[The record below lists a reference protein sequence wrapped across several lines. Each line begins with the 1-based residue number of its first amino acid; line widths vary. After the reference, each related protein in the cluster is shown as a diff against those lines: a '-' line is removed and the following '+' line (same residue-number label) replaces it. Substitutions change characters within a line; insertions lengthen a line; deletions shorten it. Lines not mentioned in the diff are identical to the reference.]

1 MATTEDVI
9 ILKVGTDQAVKSV
22 GDLKNNIKELKKQL
36 EGYREETGE
45 VDEQGKKVYKTIEG
59 LTIGSEEYKQVLEE
73 LKINQN
79 ALRDAMYAT
88 TASME
93 DVSAAAMGASESY
106 NSLVHQMAALK
117 EEWRATNDE
126 ARRNELG
133 TQIGEINQKLKDM
146 DASVGNYQRNVGNYS
161 SALEG
166 LEKGFLA
173 TAGGAGA
180 IINPVKNVTMGF
192 KALSATPVIG
202 ILGLLANVLMKVMD
216 GLSSSEGNMRA
227 VTEAFSI
234 FSGVGDLVTK
244 VLQGLAKGVTALG
257 NGLTWLM
264 EKLGLVSEEAKKRQQ
279 IARDE
284 TKLLEQQREN
294 IYKNADAELEL
305 AKLKNQAADKSKYT
319 AEERLALLEQAAK
332 IEEDNAKRALEAAQL
347 EYNIIKEKNSL
358 TESSTED
365 LKKEA
370 DAYAQLVKAETNYY
384 NKTKE
389 LTSQISEAKNT
400 ARTEQLNAAKA
411 LSDAEIKLLEAE
423 LLSVKSASSE
433 RLQIEKDILDK
444 QYQQQV
450 ENAKA
455 TIKNKEI
462 LNKTLLALEKTHNA
476 EERKLIEDHA
486 LSVLDAERTKMEN
499 KMNIYTAGTKEYMKA
514 QMELRKWELDNLRQ
528 GTDETNDEFL
538 GRRLAAQREYAQSV
552 QEYNNKI
559 VESGRLAYE
568 NIVNY
573 AARGSEAQLEAIVN
587 LKQYELDNLT
597 QQNGESDQEFYA
609 RQLAA
614 RQEYN
619 DAVKDLVD
627 RQTED
632 ERLVLENKMNAERE
646 GSIAHFQAKLN
657 LKKFE
662 LDTLHQL
669 EGESDQEFYAR
680 QLAAQKDYNEAVKG
694 LSDRQTEDER
704 LVLENKMNSE
714 REGSLA
720 QLQAK
725 IELKKYEL
733 DTLHQL
739 EGESDAEFKAR
750 QLQKEKE
757 YTEAK
762 RALAAEQI
770 ALAQNV
776 ASGVSGLLSSI
787 ADIYESDTEA
797 SEKELKKAKNLRIAG
812 ATIDML
818 SGVVTAISTAM
829 SLGPIAGPIMGAIN
843 SAAVIAAGVAN
854 INKIKSQSTSKDG
867 GGGSASASVPAAVS
881 APATSTNIPTIRTA
895 TSASEEDRLN
905 RMASPQKVYILQSD
919 IEAAGSQSKVQ
930 IEEASF

>member
-1 MATTEDVI
+1 MATTEDII
-9 ILKVGTDQAVKSV
+9 ILKVGTEKAVKSV
-22 GDLKNNIKELKKQL
+22 GDLKKNIKALKKDL
-36 EGYREETGE
+36 NVLDLGT
-45 VDEQGKKVYKTIEG
+45 
-59 LTIGSEEYKQVLEE
+59 EEYQSTLKE
-73 LKINQN
+73 LTKNQN
-79 ALRDAMYAT
+79 ALKDAMYAT
-88 TASME
+88 SGTLE
-93 DVSAAAMGASESY
+93 DVVASAEGASESY

-117 EEWRATNDE
+117 NEWRVTNDE

-133 TQIGEINQKLKDM
+133 VQIGDLNQRLKDM
-146 DASVGNYQRNVGNYS
+146 DASIGNYQRNVGNYS
-161 SALEG
+161 SVLDN
-166 LEKGFLA
+166 LEKGFMA

-180 IINPVKNVTMGF
+180 VINPVKNVTMGF
-192 KALSATPVIG
+192 KALSATPVVG
-202 ILGLLANVLMKVMD
+202 IMGLLANVLMKVMD
-216 GLSSSEGNMRA
+216 GLSSSENNMRA

-244 VLQGLAKGVTALG
+244 ILQNLAKGVSAVG
-257 NGLTWLM
+257 NGLTRLM
-264 EKLGLVSEEAKKRQQ
+264 ERLGLVTEEMKKRQQ
-279 IARDE
+279 IAKDE
-284 TKLLEQQREN
+284 TKLLELEREN
-294 IYKNADAELEL
+294 IYKNADAELEV
-305 AKLKNQAADKSKYT
+305 AKLKNQAADKSKYS
-319 AEERLALLEQAAK
+319 AQERIAFLEQAAK

-370 DAYAQLVKAETNYY
+370 DAYAKLVKAETDYY

-389 LTSQISEAKNT
+389 LTGQISEAKNT

-433 RLQIEKDILDK
+433 RLQIEKEILDK

-462 LNKTLLALEKTHNA
+462 LNKTLLALEKTHDA
-476 EERKLIEDHA
+476 EERKLVEDHA
-486 LSVLDAERTKMEN
+486 LSLLDAERTKMEN
-499 KMNIYTAGTKEYMKA
+499 RMNIYTSGTKEYMKA

-538 GRRLAAQREYAQSV
+538 GRRLAAQKEYAQSV
-552 QEYNNKI
+552 QEYNNEI
-559 VESGRLAYE
+559 IESGRLAYE
-568 NIVNY
+568 NIVNS
-573 AARGSEAQLEAIVN
+573 AARGSEGQLEAIVN

-597 QQNGESDQEFYA
+597 QQIGESDDEFYA

-632 ERLVLENKMNAERE
+632 ERLALENKVNSERD
-646 GSIAHFQAKLN
+646 GSIAQLQAKLE

-662 LDTLHQL
+662 LDNLHQL
-669 EGESDQEFYAR
+669 EGESNEEFYAR
-680 QLAAQKDYNEAVKG
+680 QLAA
-694 LSDRQTEDER
+694 
-704 LVLENKMNSE
+704 
-714 REGSLA
+714 
-720 QLQAK
+720 
-725 IELKKYEL
+725 
-733 DTLHQL
+733 
-739 EGESDAEFKAR
+739 
-750 QLQKEKE
+750 EKE
-757 YTEAK
+757 YNNSK
-762 RALAAEQI
+762 RELAQARI

-787 ADIYESDTEA
+787 ADAYESDTEA
-797 SEKELKKAKNLRIAG
+797 SEEELKKAKNLRIAG

-818 SGVVTAISTAM
+818 SGVVGAISSAAGM
-829 SLGPIAGPIMGAIN
+829 GPVGWVMGAIQ
-843 SAAVIAAGVAN
+843 AATITATGIAN
-854 INKIKSQSTSKDG
+854 INKIKSQSTSKNG
-867 GGGSASASVPAAVS
+867 GSGGGSVSAAVS
-881 APATSTNIPTIRTA
+881 APSVSTNIPTIRTA

-919 IEAAGSQSKVQ
+919 IEAAGSQSKTQ
-930 IEEASF
+930 IEESSF

>member
-36 EGYREETGE
+36 EGYTEATGE

-59 LTIGSEEYKQVLEE
+59 LTIGSEEYKQALEE

-88 TASME
+88 TATME
-93 DVSAAAMGASESY
+93 DVSASAMGISESY

-133 TQIGEINQKLKDM
+133 AQIGEINQRLKDM
-146 DASVGNYQRNVGNYS
+146 DASIGNYQRNVGNYS
-161 SALEG
+161 SAMGG
-166 LEKGFLA
+166 LQKKAEAVSAAASRAAKGFA
-173 TAGGAGA
+173 EISGGAA
-180 IINPVKNVTMGF
+180 KAVAPIKNVTTGMQT
-192 KALSATPVIG
+192 LSATPVIG
-202 ILGLLANVLMKVMD
+202 ILGLLATIIMKVIE
-216 GLSSSEGNMRA
+216 GFKSSEKNMRG
-227 VTEAFSI
+227 VTEAFSV
-234 FSGVGDLVTK
+234 FSGIADLSTK
-244 VLQGLAKGVTALG
+244 ILQGLAKVVIAVGK
-257 NGLTWLM
+257 GLTWLVTQ
-264 EKLGLVSEEAKKRQQ
+264 LGLVSEESKKRQQ

-284 TKLLEQQREN
+284 TKLLELQRESL
-294 IYKNADAELEL
+294 YKNADAELEL

-319 AEERLALLEQAAK
+319 AEERLKLLEDAAK
-332 IEEDNAKRALEAAQL
+332 IEEETAKRALEAAEL
-347 EYNIIKEKNSL
+347 EYKIIKEKNSL

-365 LKKEA
+365 LNKEA
-370 DAYAQLVKAETNYY
+370 DAYAKMIKAETDYY

-389 LTSQISEAKNT
+389 LTGQISEAKVAAQNEALT
-400 ARTEQLNAAKA
+400 AAKA
-411 LSDAEIKLLEAE
+411 LSDAEIKLMEAT
-423 LLSVKSASSE
+423 LLTAKTGSAE
-433 RLQIEKDILDK
+433 RYNIEKGILEK
-444 QYQQQV
+444 QYQQAV
-450 ENAKA
+450 KNAKA

-462 LNKTLLALEKTHNA
+462 LDKTLLALEKKFMA
-476 EERKLIEDHA
+476 DQRKLMEDQVKDVMDIE
-486 LSVLDAERTKMEN
+486 RIKMEN

-528 GTDETNDEFL
+528 GSEETNVEFNQ
-538 GRRLAAQREYAQSV
+538 RRLAAQRKYAEAV

-568 NIVNY
+568 NIVNS
-573 AARGSEAQLEAIVN
+573 AAKGSEGQLEAIVN
-587 LKQYELDNLT
+587 LKRYELEHLKK
-597 QQNGESDQEFYA
+597 QMGETDDKFYA

-619 DAVKDLVD
+619 NAAKALVD

-632 ERLVLENKMNAERE
+632 ERLALETRMNQNRD
-646 GSIAHFQAKLN
+646 N
-657 LKKFE
+657 
-662 LDTLHQL
+662 
-669 EGESDQEFYAR
+669 
-680 QLAAQKDYNEAVKG
+680 QLAYLRDQ
-694 LSDRQTEDER
+694 
-704 LVLENKMNSE
+704 
-714 REGSLA
+714 
-720 QLQAK
+720 
-725 IELKKYEL
+725 IELKQYEL

-739 EGESDAEFKAR
+739 EEESNEAFRAR
-750 QLQKEKE
+750 QLQKEQE
-757 YTEAK
+757 YVDAK

-776 ASGVSGLLSSI
+776 ASGISGILSSI
-787 ADIYESDTEA
+787 ADIYENDTKA
-797 SEKELKKAKNLRIAG
+797 SEKELKRAKNLRIAG

-843 SAAVIAAGVAN
+843 SASVIAAGIAN
-854 INKIKSQSTSKDG
+854 IAKIRSQSTSADSSG
-867 GGGSASASVPAAVS
+867 GGGGGASAPVSVS
-881 APATSTNIPTIRTA
+881 APAVNTSIPTIRTA

-919 IEAAGSQSKVQ
+919 IEAAGSQSKTQ
-930 IEEASF
+930 IEESSF

>member
-22 GDLKNNIKELKKQL
+22 GDLKQNIKELKKQL
-36 EGYREETGE
+36 EGYKEETGE

-59 LTIGSEEYKQVLEE
+59 LKIGTEKYKQVLEE

-93 DVSAAAMGASESY
+93 DVSAAAMGVSDSY

-117 EEWRATNDE
+117 EEWRSTNDE

-133 TQIGEINQKLKDM
+133 VQIGEINQKLKDM
-146 DASVGNYQRNVGNYS
+146 DASIGNFQRNVGNYS
-161 SALEG
+161 SVLEG

-173 TAGGAGA
+173 TAGGAGSV
-180 IINPVKNVTMGF
+180 INPIKNVTMGLN
-192 KALSATPVIG
+192 ALSATPVIG
-202 ILGLLANVLMKVMD
+202 ILGLLANIIMRVME
-216 GLSSSEGNMRA
+216 GLESSEGNMRA
-227 VTEAFSI
+227 VTEAFSV

-244 VLQGLAKGVTALG
+244 VLQGLAKAVSAVGK
-257 NGLTWLM
+257 GLTWLA
-264 EKLGLVSEEAKKRQQ
+264 EQFGLVSEEMKKRQQ
-279 IARDE
+279 IAKDE
-284 TKLLEQQREN
+284 TRLLEMEREN

-305 AKLKNQAADKSKYT
+305 AKLKNQAADKSKYST
-319 AEERLALLEQAAK
+319 TERIALLEQAAK
-332 IEEDNAKRALEAAQL
+332 IEEDKAKRALEAAKL
-347 EYNIIKEKNSL
+347 EYAIIKEKNSL

-370 DAYAQLVKAETNYY
+370 DAYAKLIKAETDYY

-389 LTSQISEAKNT
+389 LTGQISEARTAAKNE
-400 ARTEQLNAAKA
+400 ALSAAKA
-411 LSDAEIKLLEAE
+411 LSDAEIKLLEAT
-423 LLSVKSASSE
+423 LLSTKTASSE
-433 RLQIEKDILDK
+433 RYEIEKTILEK
-444 QYQQQV
+444 QYQQAV

-462 LNKTLLALEKTHNA
+462 LDKTLLALEKTYQA
-476 EERKLIEDHA
+476 DQKELLEDHVQ
-486 LSVLDAERTKMEN
+486 SVMEIEKVKMEN

-528 GTDETNDEFL
+528 GTDETNVEFNQ
-538 GRRLAAQREYAQSV
+538 RRLVAQREYYESV

-559 VESGRLAYE
+559 VESGKLAYE
-568 NIVNY
+568 NVVNS

-587 LKQYELDNLT
+587 LKQYELDNLKK
-597 QQNGESDQEFYA
+597 QMGETDDEFYA

-632 ERLVLENKMNAERE
+632 ERLAIENRVNSERD
-646 GSIAHFQAKLN
+646 GSIAQLQARIE

-669 EGESDQEFYAR
+669 EGESNEEFRAR
-680 QLAAQKDYNEAVKG
+680 QLAA
-694 LSDRQTEDER
+694 
-704 LVLENKMNSE
+704 
-714 REGSLA
+714 
-720 QLQAK
+720 
-725 IELKKYEL
+725 
-733 DTLHQL
+733 
-739 EGESDAEFKAR
+739 
-750 QLQKEKE
+750 EKE
-757 YTEAK
+757 YNDSQKE
-762 RALAAEQI
+762 LAHERL

-776 ASGVSGLLSSI
+776 ATGVSSLLSSL
-787 ADIYESDTEA
+787 ADAYESDTDA
-797 SEKELKKAKNLRIAG
+797 SETELKKAKNLRIAG

-818 SGVVTAISTAM
+818 SGVIGAISSAAG
-829 SLGPIAGPIMGAIN
+829 LGPAGWVMGALQ
-843 SAAVIAAGVAN
+843 AATITATGIAN
-854 INKIKSQSTSKDG
+854 INKIKSQSTSKNA
-867 GGGSASASVPAAVS
+867 GSDISAAVS
-881 APATSTNIPTIRTA
+881 APPVSINIPTIRNA
-895 TSASEEDRLN
+895 TSATEEDRLN

-930 IEEASF
+930 IEESSF

>member
-36 EGYREETGE
+36 EGYKEETGE

-133 TQIGEINQKLKDM
+133 AQIGEINQKLKDM
-146 DASVGNYQRNVGNYS
+146 DASVGNFQRNVGNYS

-173 TAGGAGA
+173 TAGGAGSV
-180 IINPVKNVTMGF
+180 INPIKNMTMGL
-192 KALSATPVIG
+192 KSLSATPVIG
-202 ILGLLANVLMKVMD
+202 ILGLLANIIMRVME
-216 GLSSSEGNMRA
+216 GLKSSEGNMRG
-227 VTEAFSI
+227 VTEAFSV
-234 FSGVGDLVTK
+234 FSGVGDVVTK
-244 VLQGLAKGVTALG
+244 ILQGLAKGVTALG

-332 IEEDNAKRALEAAQL
+332 IEEETAKRALEAAEL
-347 EYNIIKEKNSL
+347 EYKIIKEKNSL

-370 DAYAQLVKAETNYY
+370 DAYAKMIKAETDYY

-389 LTSQISEAKNT
+389 LTGQISEAKNT
-400 ARTEQLNAAKA
+400 AKTEALNAAKA
-411 LSDAEIKLLEAE
+411 LSDAEIKLLEAT
-423 LLSVKSASSE
+423 LLSTKTGSAE
-433 RLQIEKDILDK
+433 RYNIEKTILEK
-444 QYQQQV
+444 QYQQAV
-450 ENAKA
+450 KNAKA

-462 LNKTLLALEKTHNA
+462 LNKTLLALEKTFMA
-476 EERKLIEDHA
+476 DQKKLLEDQVKDVMDIERI
-486 LSVLDAERTKMEN
+486 KMEN

-528 GTDETNDEFL
+528 GSEETNVEFNQ
-538 GRRLAAQREYAQSV
+538 RRLAAQREYYESV

-568 NIVNY
+568 NIVNS
-573 AARGSEAQLEAIVN
+573 AAKGSEGQLEAIVN
-587 LKQYELDNLT
+587 LKQYELDHLKK
-597 QQNGESDQEFYA
+597 QMGETDDEFYA

-619 DAVKDLVD
+619 DAVKALVD

-632 ERLVLENKMNAERE
+632 ERLALETKMNQNRDDQFAFLQSQIE
-646 GSIAHFQAKLN
+646 

-669 EGESDQEFYAR
+669 EGESNEEFR
-680 QLAAQKDYNEAVKG
+680 
-694 LSDRQTEDER
+694 
-704 LVLENKMNSE
+704 
-714 REGSLA
+714 
-720 QLQAK
+720 
-725 IELKKYEL
+725 
-733 DTLHQL
+733 
-739 EGESDAEFKAR
+739 AR
-750 QLQKEKE
+750 QLQKEQE
-757 YTEAK
+757 YVDAK
-762 RALAAEQI
+762 RALAAEQV
-770 ALAQNV
+770 ALAQN
-776 ASGVSGLLSSI
+776 AAAGISSI
-787 ADIYESDTEA
+787 LSTLADIYESDTEA
-797 SEKELKKAKNLRIAG
+797 GEKELKKAKNLRIAG

-843 SAAVIAAGVAN
+843 SAAVITAGTLN
-854 INKIKSQSTSKDG
+854 IMKIKKQSTSKDG
-867 GGGSASASVPAAVS
+867 GSGNDVPTS
-881 APATSTNIPTIRTA
+881 INAPSTNTIIPTIRTA

-919 IEAAGSQSKVQ
+919 IEAAGSQSKTQ
-930 IEEASF
+930 IEESSF

>member
-36 EGYREETGE
+36 DGYTEATGE
-45 VDEQGKKVYKTIEG
+45 VDEQGKKIYKTIEG

-133 TQIGEINQKLKDM
+133 NQIGEINDKLKSM
-146 DASVGNYQRNVGNYS
+146 DASIGNFGRNVGNYEG
-161 SALEG
+161 ALQKMAG
-166 LEKGFLA
+166 GFMA
-173 TAGGAGA
+173 TAGSAGA
-180 IINPVKNVTMGF
+180 VINPIKNVTMGL
-192 KALSATPVIG
+192 KAMSATPVIG
-202 ILGLLANVLMKVMD
+202 ILGLFANIIMRVMD
-216 GLSSSEGNMRA
+216 GLKSSEGNMRA
-227 VTEAFSI
+227 VTEAFSA

-244 VLQGLAKGVTALG
+244 VLQGLAKGLATIG

-264 EKLGLVSEEAKKRQQ
+264 EQLGLVSEEAKKRQQ
-279 IARDE
+279 IAKDE
-284 TKLLEQQREN
+284 TALLEKQREN
-294 IYKNADAELEL
+294 IYKNADAELEV
-305 AKLKNQAADKSKYT
+305 AKLKNQAADKSKYS
-319 AEERLALLEQAAK
+319 AQERITFLEQAAK
-332 IEEDNAKRALEAAQL
+332 IEEDTAKRALEAAKL
-347 EYNIIKEKNSL
+347 EYEIIKEKNSL

-370 DAYAQLVKAETNYY
+370 DAYARLVKAETDYY

-389 LTSQISEAKNT
+389 LTGQISEAKT
-400 ARTEQLNAAKA
+400 AARTEQLNAAKA

-423 LLSVKSASSE
+423 LLSTKSASSE
-433 RLQIEKDILDK
+433 RLQIEREILDK
-444 QYQQQV
+444 QYQMQV
-450 ENAKA
+450 KNAKE
-455 TIKNKEI
+455 TIKNKET
-462 LNKTLLALEKTHNA
+462 LNKTLAALEKTHNA
-476 EERKLIEDHA
+476 EEKQLIEDHVK
-486 LSVLDAERTKMEN
+486 SVMDIERIKMEN

-528 GTDETNDEFL
+528 GTDETNVEFNQ
-538 GRRLAAQREYAQSV
+538 RRLAAQREYAESV

-559 VESGRLAYE
+559 IESGRLAYE
-568 NIVNY
+568 NIVNS
-573 AARGSEAQLEAIVN
+573 AARGSEGQLEAIVN
-587 LKQYELDNLT
+587 LKQYELDHLKK
-597 QQNGESDQEFYA
+597 QMGETDDEFYA

-619 DAVKDLVD
+619 DAVQALVD

-632 ERLVLENKMNAERE
+632 ERLALETKMNAKRDNQF
-646 GSIAHFQAKLN
+646 AF
-657 LKKFE
+657 
-662 LDTLHQL
+662 
-669 EGESDQEFYAR
+669 
-680 QLAAQKDYNEAVKG
+680 
-694 LSDRQTEDER
+694 
-704 LVLENKMNSE
+704 
-714 REGSLA
+714 
-720 QLQAK
+720 LQSQ
-725 IELKKYEL
+725 IELKQFEL

-750 QLQKEKE
+750 QLQKEQE
-757 YTEAK
+757 YIDAK
-762 RALAAEQI
+762 RALASEQI

-776 ASGVSGLLSSI
+776 ASGVSGILSSI
-787 ADIYESDTEA
+787 ADAYESDTNA
-797 SEKELKKAKNLRIAG
+797 SEKELKKAKNLRIAA

-818 SGVVTAISTAM
+818 SGVVAAISTAM
-829 SLGPIAGPIMGAIN
+829 TLGPIAGPIMGAIN

-854 INKIKSQSTSKDG
+854 IQKIRSTSTSKDG
-867 GGGSASASVPAAVS
+867 GSGGGNTSAAVS
-881 APATSTNIPTIRTA
+881 PPSINTNIPTIRTA

-919 IEAAGSQSKVQ
+919 IEAAGSQSKTQ
-930 IEEASF
+930 IEESSF

>member
-79 ALRDAMYAT
+79 ALKDAMYAT

-133 TQIGEINQKLKDM
+133 AQIAETNQKLKDM
-146 DASVGNYQRNVGNYS
+146 DASIGNYQRNVGNYS
-161 SALEG
+161 SALDG
-166 LEKGFLA
+166 LKEGFLA

-180 IINPVKNVTMGF
+180 VINPVKNVTMGF

-202 ILGLLANVLMKVMD
+202 ILGLLANIITRVID
-216 GLSSSEGNMRA
+216 GLKSSEGNMRG

-234 FSGVGDLVTK
+234 FSGVGDVVTK
-244 VLQGLAKGVTALG
+244 ILQGLAKTITAVG
-257 NGLTWLM
+257 NGLTWMM
-264 EKLGLVSEEAKKRQQ
+264 EKLGLVSEEMKKRQQ

-284 TKLLEQQREN
+284 TKLLELEREN

-332 IEEDNAKRALEAAQL
+332 IEEETAKRALEAAKL

-370 DAYAQLVKAETNYY
+370 DAYAKLVQAETNYY

-389 LTSQISEAKNT
+389 LTGQISEARNT
-400 ARTEQLNAAKA
+400 AKTEALNAAKA
-411 LSDAEIKLLEAE
+411 LSDAEIKLLEAT
-423 LLSVKSASSE
+423 LLSTKTGSAE
-433 RLQIEKDILDK
+433 RYNIEKTILEK
-444 QYQQQV
+444 QYQQAV
-450 ENAKA
+450 KNAKA
-455 TIKNKEI
+455 TIKNKDI
-462 LNKTLLALEKTHNA
+462 LNKTLLALDKTYNA
-476 EERKLIEDHA
+476 DQKKLLEDQVKDVMEIERI
-486 LSVLDAERTKMEN
+486 KMEN
-499 KMNIYTAGTKEYMKA
+499 KMNVYTAGTKEYMKA

-528 GTDETNDEFL
+528 GTDETNVEFNQ
-538 GRRLAAQREYAQSV
+538 RRLAAQREYYESV

-568 NIVNY
+568 NVVNS
-573 AARGSEAQLEAIVN
+573 AARGSEGQLEAIVN
-587 LKQYELDNLT
+587 LKQYELDHLKK
-597 QQNGESDQEFYA
+597 QMGETDEEFYA

-614 RQEYN
+614 RQGYN
-619 DAVKDLVD
+619 DAVKALVD

-632 ERLVLENKMNAERE
+632 ERLALENNMNQNRDDKFAFLQSQIE
-646 GSIAHFQAKLN
+646 

-669 EGESDQEFYAR
+669 EGESNEEFR
-680 QLAAQKDYNEAVKG
+680 
-694 LSDRQTEDER
+694 
-704 LVLENKMNSE
+704 
-714 REGSLA
+714 
-720 QLQAK
+720 
-725 IELKKYEL
+725 
-733 DTLHQL
+733 
-739 EGESDAEFKAR
+739 AR
-750 QLQKEKE
+750 QLQKEQE
-757 YTEAK
+757 YVDAK
-762 RALAAEQI
+762 RALASEQI

-776 ASGVSGLLSSI
+776 ASGVSSILSSL
-787 ADIYESDTEA
+787 ADIYESDTDA

-854 INKIKSQSTSKDG
+854 INKIKSQSTSKNG
-867 GGGSASASVPAAVS
+867 GGGGTNVSAAVS
-881 APATSTNIPTIRTA
+881 APTTSTNIPTIRTA

-919 IEAAGSQSKVQ
+919 IEAAGSQSKTQ
-930 IEEASF
+930 IEESSF